1 MRRPVLLV
9 FLAMLS
15 LALVSPLLPY
25 RAIELGATPFMV
37 GLVMAFDTVM
47 LMFTAFFWGRLSD
60 RIGRKPMILLALAVE
75 PAAYALLAVGDTY
88 TSLLIARGL
97 AGLGA
102 AAIPVLQAYIAD
114 ETDNES
120 RTRGMA
126 HFNGAWALA
135 FVVGPLM
142 AYGIGDFTDDSHVAI
157 AWVATAV
164 TIIAL
169 LLAAVLLHD
178 GKPVP
183 APLPAGHTPVPPP
196 TEAQSQ
202 SFALFDRSGWRA
214 LMVRACGLPILAMTL
229 LALVWGQ
236 LEGTVGVWSDEQL
249 GWGTK
254 DLALGYLAAGIAGFL
269 TQIWIT
275 DRASRD
281 FGLSAVAVTATLAVA
296 MVLVLPVIW
305 PSSWSL
311 IAAMTLA
318 GGGAATANSCY
329 ASLFSIATPP
339 SEQGAVMGLCH
350 TGINAAWIAGPM
362 LGGFLYAATTPSVP
376 FLVGMAAA
384 LFAAILI
391 IAFPPARRAPQP
403 TTEGAHPNA

>member
-25 RAIELGATPFMV
+25 RAIQLGATPFEV

-60 RIGRKPMILLALAVE
+60 RIGRKPMILVALAVE
-75 PAAYALLAVGDTY
+75 PAAYALLAVGESY

-142 AYGIGDFTDDSHVAI
+142 AYGIGGVAEDPHIAI

-164 TIIAL
+164 TIVTL
-169 LLAAVLLHD
+169 LLAAALLRD
-178 GKPVP
+178 GKPVA
-183 APLPAGHTPVPPP
+183 APLPAGHTPAPPP
-196 TEAQSQ
+196 TEPQ
-202 SFALFDRSGWRA
+202 SFALFDRSGWNA

-236 LEGTVGVWSDEQL
+236 LEGTVGVWSDETL

-254 DLALGYLAAGIAGFL
+254 ELALGYLAAGIAGFL
-269 TQIWIT
+269 TQVWIT

-281 FGLSAVAVTATLAVA
+281 FGLSAVAVTATMAVA
-296 MVLVLPVIW
+296 AVLVLPVIW
-305 PSSWSL
+305 PSSWAL

-329 ASLFSIATPP
+329 ASMFSMATAP

-362 LGGFLYAATTPSVP
+362 MGGFLYAATTPSVP

-391 IAFPPARRAPQP
+391 LSFPPARRAPKP

>member
-25 RAIELGATPFMV
+25 RAIELGATPFEV

-75 PAAYALLAVGDTY
+75 PAAYALLAVGESY
-88 TSLLIARGL
+88 TALLIARGL

-114 ETDNES
+114 ETDNGS

-142 AYGIGDFTDDSHVAI
+142 AYGIGDITDNSHVAI
-157 AWVATAV
+157 AWVATIV
-164 TIIAL
+164 TIVTL
-169 LLAAVLLHD
+169 LLAAALLRD
-178 GKPVP
+178 GKPVA
-183 APLPAGHTPVPPP
+183 APLPTGHTPGPPP
-196 TEAQSQ
+196 TESRA
-202 SFALFDRSGWRA
+202 FALFDRSGWRA
-214 LMVRACGLPILAMTL
+214 IMVRACGLPILAMTL

-236 LEGTVGVWSDEQL
+236 LEGTVGLWSDEQL

-254 DLALGYLAAGIAGFL
+254 ELALGYLAAGIAGFL
-269 TQIWIT
+269 TQVWLT

-281 FGLSAVAVTATLAVA
+281 FGLPAVAVAATTAVA
-296 MVLVLPVIW
+296 AVLVLPVFW
-305 PSSWSL
+305 PASWSL
-311 IAAMTLA
+311 IVAMTLA

-329 ASLFSIATPP
+329 ASLFSMATAP

-362 LGGFLYAATTPSVP
+362 LGGFLYAAMSPSAP

-384 LFAAILI
+384 FFAAILI
-391 IAFPPARRAPQP
+391 LAFPPARNAPQP
-403 TTEGAHPNA
+403 TPESVRPNA

>member
-75 PAAYALLAVGDTY
+75 PAAYALLAVGDSY
-88 TSLLIARGL
+88 ASLLVARGL

-142 AYGIGDFTDDSHVAI
+142 AYGLGDLTENPHVVI

-164 TIIAL
+164 TIVTL
-169 LLAAVLLHD
+169 LLAAALLRD
-178 GKPVP
+178 GKPVA
-183 APLPAGHTPVPPP
+183 APLPTGHTPGSPP
-196 TEAQSQ
+196 TESQ
-202 SFALFDRSGWRA
+202 AFALFDRSGWRA

-236 LEGTVGVWSDEQL
+236 LEGTVGLWSDETL

-254 DLALGYLAAGIAGFL
+254 ELALGYLAAGIAGFL
-269 TQIWIT
+269 TQAWIT

-296 MVLVLPVIW
+296 AVLVLPVIW
-305 PSSWSL
+305 PTSWSL

-329 ASLFSIATPP
+329 ASLFSMATAP

-362 LGGFLYAATTPSVP
+362 MGGFLYAATSPSVP

-384 LFAAILI
+384 LLAAILI
-391 IAFPPARRAPQP
+391 VSFPPARSAPQP
-403 TTEGAHPNA
+403 KTEGAHPNA

>member
-1 MRRPVLLV
+1 MRRPVILV

-25 RAIELGATPFMV
+25 RAIDLGATPFEV

-75 PAAYALLAVGDTY
+75 PAAYALLAVGESY
-88 TSLLIARGL
+88 AALLIARGL

-114 ETDNES
+114 ETDNGS

-142 AYGIGDFTDDSHVAI
+142 AYGIGDLTDNSHTAI
-157 AWVATAV
+157 AWVATVV
-164 TIIAL
+164 TIVTL
-169 LLAAVLLHD
+169 LLAAALLRD
-178 GKPVP
+178 GKPVA
-183 APLPAGHTPVPPP
+183 APLPTGHTPSAPP
-196 TEAQSQ
+196 TESRA
-202 SFALFDRSGWRA
+202 FALFDRSGWRA
-214 LMVRACGLPILAMTL
+214 IMMRACGLPILAMTL

-236 LEGTVGVWSDEQL
+236 LEGTVGLWSDEQL

-254 DLALGYLAAGIAGFL
+254 QLALGYLAAGIAGFL
-269 TQIWIT
+269 TQVWLT

-281 FGLSAVAVTATLAVA
+281 FGLSAVAVAATVAVA
-296 MVLVLPVIW
+296 AVLVLPVLW
-305 PSSWSL
+305 PTSWSL

-329 ASLFSIATPP
+329 ASMFSMATAP

-362 LGGFLYAATTPSVP
+362 LGGFLYAAASPSTP

-384 LFAAILI
+384 FFAAILI
-391 IAFPPARRAPQP
+391 VAFRPARSMPQATP
-403 TTEGAHPNA
+403 ENVRPNA

>member
-15 LALVSPLLPY
+15 LALVSPVLPY

-75 PAAYALLAVGDTY
+75 PAAYALLAVGEGY

-142 AYGIGDFTDDSHVAI
+142 AYGLGDLTDDSHVVI
-157 AWVATAV
+157 AWVATIV
-164 TIIAL
+164 TIITL
-169 LLAAVLLHD
+169 LLAAALLRD
-178 GKPVP
+178 GKPVA
-183 APLPAGHTPVPPP
+183 APLPAGHSPGPPP
-196 TEAQSQ
+196 TESK

-236 LEGTVGVWSDEQL
+236 LEGTVGFWSDEQL

-254 DLALGYLAAGIAGFL
+254 QLALGYLAAGIAGFL
-269 TQIWIT
+269 TQVWIT

-281 FGLSAVAVTATLAVA
+281 FGLSAVAVTATFAVA
-296 MVLVLPVIW
+296 AVLILPVIW
-305 PSSWSL
+305 PSSWAL

-329 ASLFSIATPP
+329 ASLFSMATAP
-339 SEQGAVMGLCH
+339 SQQGAVMGLCH
-350 TGINAAWIAGPM
+350 TGINAAWIGGPM

-384 LFAAILI
+384 LLAAILI
-391 IAFPPARRAPQP
+391 LAFPPARSAPQP
-403 TTEGAHPNA
+403 TTEGVHPNA